1 MKVPARRTKKK
12 VKEKNEKKENDKCQ
26 QAQCN
31 FSFQVA
37 KMNEISE
44 ENSSVRQPW
53 HIFLLSVTMSH
64 CLTSHKNVFIYA
76 LFDIFL
82 LIKTLHLKIKMT
94 FL

>member
-1 MKVPARRTKKK
+1 MKVPARRTKKKK

-44 ENSSVRQPW
+44 ENSSVRQP
-53 HIFLLSVTMSH
+53 
-64 CLTSHKNVFIYA
+64 
-76 LFDIFL
+76 
-82 LIKTLHLKIKMT
+82 
-94 FL
+94 